1 MFKINRKNMSL
12 VSLSEIRLIV
22 ANSASYNNKI
32 YPNEKLK
39 ENNQNYYSI
48 RIPLVKTLK
57 TYVKKYYHSPDKY
70 NVLYLSIAYLDIILS
85 KNRISLSHDKNL
97 KYLCLCC
104 FLLSLKFIGNYNNS
118 KRIISNFCKNYRQE
132 YKIFEIQCLML
143 LEHNLSYTTVY
154 DFLNMITSKE
164 NKKFLA
170 ICNYYLY
177 NICEDKI
184 YTMYPSFYISI
195 AIFQL
200 AKNNTNNMKRNH
212 YDKYFKDERVKLLV
226 KKINEIINPSII
238 NDIICDDNDNF
249 DFNNNYDNIS
259 NQNINIFN
267 NNNIHNSIVI
277 INTFSKNKIE
287 DNEEYINS
295 DMPIEQKNNS
305 QRKITKML
313 TNNFDRSNIEKDKIN
328 FSAKSS
334 KLLSRSQ
341 RTNKLTEYNINY
353 NLLSRISTKQNK
365 KNSNYE
371 ISSYK
376 KLNKNDSNNDFLYFL
391 NSYKKNYKNNTTLIK
406 RNLMNNYDK
415 TQELFNNNLN
425 KTIKKGEKENSK
437 ERRKRNIYNN
447 KSSLNFQ
454 LVSGVSREKLL
465 KLSRN
470 LSKTIINAY
479 NENKE

>member
-1 MFKINRKNMSL
+1 MS
-12 VSLSEIRLIV
+12 
-22 ANSASYNNKI
+22 
-32 YPNEKLK
+32 
-39 ENNQNYYSI
+39 
-48 RIPLVKTLK
+48 
-57 TYVKKYYHSPDKY
+57 
-70 NVLYLSIAYLDIILS
+70 
-85 KNRISLSHDKNL
+85 
-97 KYLCLCC
+97 
-104 FLLSLKFIGNYNNS
+104 
-118 KRIISNFCKNYRQE
+118 
-132 YKIFEIQCLML
+132 
-143 LEHNLSYTTVY
+143 
-154 DFLNMITSKE
+154 
-164 NKKFLA
+164 
-170 ICNYYLY
+170 
-177 NICEDKI
+177 
-184 YTMYPSFYISI
+184 
-195 AIFQL
+195 
-200 AKNNTNNMKRNH
+200 
-212 YDKYFKDERVKLLV
+212 
-226 KKINEIINPSII
+226 
-238 NDIICDDNDNF
+238 
-249 DFNNNYDNIS
+249 
-259 NQNINIFN
+259 
-267 NNNIHNSIVI
+267 
-277 INTFSKNKIE
+277 
-287 DNEEYINS
+287 
-295 DMPIEQKNNS
+295 IEQKNNS
-305 QRKITKML
+305 QRKIIKML
-313 TNNFDRSNIEKDKIN
+313 TNNFDRSNIEKDKIS

-425 KTIKKGEKENSK
+425 KTIKKEEKENSK

-447 KSSLNFQ
+447 KNSLNFQ

>member
-1 MFKINRKNMSL
+1 MSL
-12 VSLSEIRLIV
+12 ISLPEFRLIV
-22 ANSASYNNKI
+22 ANSASYNNII
-32 YPNEKLK
+32 YPNEKPK
-39 ENNQNYYSI
+39 ENNQQYYSI
-48 RIPLVKTLK
+48 RISLVKTLK
-57 TYVKKYYHSPDKY
+57 TYVKKYYNSSDQY

-118 KRIISNFCKNYRQE
+118 KRIISNFCKNYKQE

-143 LEHNLSYTTVY
+143 LEHNLSYTSVY
-154 DFLNMITSKE
+154 DFLNMITTKE

-170 ICNYYLY
+170 LCNYYLY

-200 AKNNTNNMKRNH
+200 AKNNTNNIKRNH

-226 KKINEIINPSII
+226 KKINDLINPSII
-238 NDIICDDNDNF
+238 NDIIGNDSDNF

-259 NQNINIFN
+259 NQSINIFN

-287 DNEEYINS
+287 KNEEDINS
-295 DMPIEQKNNS
+295 DLFLEDKNNS
-305 QRKITKML
+305 QRKIIKML
-313 TNNFDRSNIEKDKIN
+313 TNNFERKNIEKDKIN

-334 KLLSRSQ
+334 NFLSRSQ
-341 RTNKLTEYNINY
+341 RTNKLINYNINF
-353 NLLSRISTKQNK
+353 NLLNRISNNK

-376 KLNKNDSNNDFLYFL
+376 KSNKNESSKDFLYFL
-391 NSYKKNYKNNTTLIK
+391 NSYKKNKNDTTQIK
-406 RNLMNNYDK
+406 RNLINNYDK
-415 TQELFNNNLN
+415 TQDLSFNNISSYIKN
-425 KTIKKGEKENSK
+425 KEKDNSK

-470 LSKTIINAY
+470 LSKTIINACGEN
-479 NENKE
+479 NE

>member
-1 MFKINRKNMSL
+1 MSL
-12 VSLSEIRLIV
+12 ISLPEIRLIV
-22 ANSASYNNKI
+22 ANSASYNNII
-32 YPNEKLK
+32 YPNEKPK
-39 ENNQNYYSI
+39 ENNQQYYSI
-48 RIPLVKTLK
+48 RISLVKTLK
-57 TYVKKYYHSPDKY
+57 TYVKKYYNSPDQY

-118 KRIISNFCKNYRQE
+118 KRIISNFCKNYKQE

-154 DFLNMITSKE
+154 DFLNMITTKE

-170 ICNYYLY
+170 LCNYYLY

-200 AKNNTNNMKRNH
+200 AKNNTNNIKRNH

-226 KKINEIINPSII
+226 KKINDLINPSII
-238 NDIICDDNDNF
+238 NDIIGNDSDNF
-249 DFNNNYDNIS
+249 DFNNNYDDIS
-259 NQNINIFN
+259 NQSINIFN

-287 DNEEYINS
+287 KNEEDINS
-295 DMPIEQKNNS
+295 DLFLEDKNNS
-305 QRKITKML
+305 QRKIIKML
-313 TNNFDRSNIEKDKIN
+313 TNNFERKNIEKDKIN

-334 KLLSRSQ
+334 NFLSRSQ
-341 RTNKLTEYNINY
+341 RTNKLINYNINF
-353 NLLSRISTKQNK
+353 NLLNRISNNK

-376 KLNKNDSNNDFLYFL
+376 KMNKNESNNDFLYFL
-391 NSYKKNYKNNTTLIK
+391 NSYKKNKNDTTQIK
-406 RNLMNNYDK
+406 RNLINNYDK
-415 TQELFNNNLN
+415 TQDLSFSNINSYIKN
-425 KTIKKGEKENSK
+425 KEKKNSK

-470 LSKTIINAY
+470 LSKTIINACGEN
-479 NENKE
+479 NE

>member
-1 MFKINRKNMSL
+1 MSL
-12 VSLSEIRLIV
+12 ISLPEIRLIV
-22 ANSASYNNKI
+22 ANSASYNNII
-32 YPNEKLK
+32 YPNEKPK
-39 ENNQNYYSI
+39 ENNQQYYSI
-48 RIPLVKTLK
+48 RISLVKTLK
-57 TYVKKYYHSPDKY
+57 TYVKKYYNSSDQY

-104 FLLSLKFIGNYNNS
+104 FLLSLKFIRNYNNS
-118 KRIISNFCKNYRQE
+118 KRIISNFCKNYKQE

-154 DFLNMITSKE
+154 DFLNMITTKE
-164 NKKFLA
+164 KKKFLA
-170 ICNYYLY
+170 LCNYYLY

-200 AKNNTNNMKRNH
+200 AKNNTNNIKRNH

-226 KKINEIINPSII
+226 KKINDLINPSII
-238 NDIICDDNDNF
+238 NDIIGNDSDNF

-259 NQNINIFN
+259 NQSINIFN

-287 DNEEYINS
+287 KNEEDINS
-295 DMPIEQKNNS
+295 DLFLEDKNNS
-305 QRKITKML
+305 QRKIIKML
-313 TNNFDRSNIEKDKIN
+313 TNNFDRKNIEKDKIN
-328 FSAKSS
+328 FSVKSS
-334 KLLSRSQ
+334 NFLSRSQ
-341 RTNKLTEYNINY
+341 RTNKLINYNINF
-353 NLLSRISTKQNK
+353 NLLNRISNNK

-376 KLNKNDSNNDFLYFL
+376 KSNKNESSKDFLYFL
-391 NSYKKNYKNNTTLIK
+391 NSYKKNKNDTTQIK
-406 RNLMNNYDK
+406 RNLINNYNK
-415 TQELFNNNLN
+415 TQDLSFNNISSYIKN
-425 KTIKKGEKENSK
+425 KEKENSK

-470 LSKTIINAY
+470 LSKTIINTCGEN
-479 NENKE
+479 NE

>member
-1 MFKINRKNMSL
+1 MSL
-12 VSLSEIRLIV
+12 ISLPEIRLIV
-22 ANSASYNNKI
+22 ANSASYNNII
-32 YPNEKLK
+32 YPNEKPK
-39 ENNQNYYSI
+39 ENNQQYYSI
-48 RIPLVKTLK
+48 RISLVKTLK
-57 TYVKKYYHSPDKY
+57 TYVKKYYNSPDQY

-118 KRIISNFCKNYRQE
+118 KRIISNFCKNYKQE

-154 DFLNMITSKE
+154 DFLNMITTKE

-170 ICNYYLY
+170 LCNYYLY

-200 AKNNTNNMKRNH
+200 AKNNTNNIKRNH

-226 KKINEIINPSII
+226 KKINDLINPSII
-238 NDIICDDNDNF
+238 NDIIGNDNDNL
-249 DFNNNYDNIS
+249 DFNNNNYDNIS
-259 NQNINIFN
+259 NQSINIFN

-287 DNEEYINS
+287 KNEEDINS
-295 DMPIEQKNNS
+295 DLFLEDKNKN
-305 QRKITKML
+305 QRKIIKML
-313 TNNFDRSNIEKDKIN
+313 TNNFDRKNIEKDKLN

-334 KLLSRSQ
+334 NFLSRSQ
-341 RTNKLTEYNINY
+341 RTNKLINYNINF
-353 NLLSRISTKQNK
+353 NLLNRISNNK

-376 KLNKNDSNNDFLYFL
+376 KMNKNESNNDFLYFL
-391 NSYKKNYKNNTTLIK
+391 NSYKKNKNDTTQIK
-406 RNLMNNYDK
+406 RNLINNYDK
-415 TQELFNNNLN
+415 TQDLSFSNINSYIKN
-425 KTIKKGEKENSK
+425 KEKKNSK

-470 LSKTIINAY
+470 LSKTIINACGEN
-479 NENKE
+479 NE

>member
-1 MFKINRKNMSL
+1 
-12 VSLSEIRLIV
+12 
-22 ANSASYNNKI
+22 
-32 YPNEKLK
+32 
-39 ENNQNYYSI
+39 
-48 RIPLVKTLK
+48 
-57 TYVKKYYHSPDKY
+57 
-70 NVLYLSIAYLDIILS
+70 
-85 KNRISLSHDKNL
+85 
-97 KYLCLCC
+97 
-104 FLLSLKFIGNYNNS
+104 
-118 KRIISNFCKNYRQE
+118 
-132 YKIFEIQCLML
+132 ML

-154 DFLNMITSKE
+154 DFLNMITTKE

-170 ICNYYLY
+170 LCNYYLY

-200 AKNNTNNMKRNH
+200 AKNNTNNIKRNH

-226 KKINEIINPSII
+226 KKINDLINPSII
-238 NDIICDDNDNF
+238 NDIIGNDNDNL
-249 DFNNNYDNIS
+249 DFNNNNYDNIS
-259 NQNINIFN
+259 NQSINIFN

-287 DNEEYINS
+287 KNEEDINS
-295 DMPIEQKNNS
+295 DLFLEDKNNS
-305 QRKITKML
+305 QRKIIKML
-313 TNNFDRSNIEKDKIN
+313 TNNFDRKNIEKDKIN

-334 KLLSRSQ
+334 NFLSRSQ
-341 RTNKLTEYNINY
+341 RTNKLINYNINF
-353 NLLSRISTKQNK
+353 NLLNRISNNK

-376 KLNKNDSNNDFLYFL
+376 KSNKNESNKDFLYFL
-391 NSYKKNYKNNTTLIK
+391 NSYKKNKNDTTQIK
-406 RNLMNNYDK
+406 RNLINNYDK
-415 TQELFNNNLN
+415 TQDLSFNNISSYIKN
-425 KTIKKGEKENSK
+425 KEKENSK

-470 LSKTIINAY
+470 LSKTIINTCGEN
-479 NENKE
+479 NE